1 MDNSLKDEMIVTKSK
16 ETEKEVF
23 TLKILQ
29 FQEELLTMKSFYVL
43 RVKIVS

>member
-1 MDNSLKDEMIVTKSK
+1 MENSLKDEIIVTKSK
-16 ETEKEVF
+16 ETEEVS